1 MISLVVVLPVI
12 FWFIA
17 IRLVSKSKFF
27 WHFVISNIAIAI
39 VGFFILTNTKLI
51 DVGTDAYGLGTL
63 FAIVIF
69 GVGHSIMGMMYGIF
83 FKMYHNR

>member
-1 MISLVVVLPVI
+1 MISLVVVFPVI

-69 GVGHSIMGMMYGIF
+69 GVGHSIMAMMYGIIL
-83 FKMYHNR
+83 KIY